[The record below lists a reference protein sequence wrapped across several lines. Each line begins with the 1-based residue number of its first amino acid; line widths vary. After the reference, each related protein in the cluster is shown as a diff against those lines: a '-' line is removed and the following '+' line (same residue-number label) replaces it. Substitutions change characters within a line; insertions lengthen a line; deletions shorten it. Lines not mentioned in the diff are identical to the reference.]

1 MRTRRTGQVLCIRI
15 NEIKL
20 HKNQTDNYVITP
32 SILVIV
38 IIITALHSCN
48 VSATFCRKWLEKW
61 VLGTIVLSAR
71 IGCPA
76 ELNHPLYSDTSSTK
90 SNRFSFSNTTA
101 DRRKLERTISIQNNA
116 NGRLYQLLFSPA
128 YLCIGPC
135 LKCSLQSSSFGHC
148 TLMVRRI
155 SCNRDLQLVTAILI
169 HSRYSGAESVSASGG

>member
-1 MRTRRTGQVLCIRI
+1 MKKRWLYWKLEIRMYEMRTRRAGQVLCIRI

-38 IIITALHSCN
+38 IITTALHSCN

-71 IGCPA
+71 IGCPV

-101 DRRKLERTISIQNNA
+101 GIRKLERTISIQNNA
-116 NGRLYQLLFSPA
+116 NGRLYQLLFFTCMLMHRPV
-128 YLCIGPC
+128 
-135 LKCSLQSSSFGHC
+135 LKMQLTVFF
-148 TLMVRRI
+148 VRPLYI
-155 SCNRDLQLVTAILI
+155 NGKAHLL
-169 HSRYSGAESVSASGG
+169 